1 MTRFHIPLQTPI
13 NPARSH
19 GQPKRHSLRRSSAL
33 AVGVALTLALLAC
46 AETPLKSDK
55 LLLAREAVLHAT
67 NMGANEFA
75 PAEMQAARERL
86 DYAQTALTA
95 GDLGR
100 AGSLSD
106 EAMVNTRLAETR
118 VQQAK
123 AEKAAT
129 ELRQDRRALQIELQ
143 NNIK

>member
-1 MTRFHIPLQTPI
+1 MQTLI
-13 NPARSH
+13 HPARSQ
-19 GQPKRHSLRRSSAL
+19 GSPTRRSAGRLGAL
-33 AVGVALTLALLAC
+33 ALGVALTLTLLAC
-46 AETPLKSDK
+46 AETQLKSDK

-118 VQQAK
+118 VQQVK
-123 AEKAAT
+123 AENAAT

>member
-1 MTRFHIPLQTPI
+1 MTRLPNPFHPSVQAAPSSGSKT
-13 NPARSH
+13 
-19 GQPKRHSLRRSSAL
+19 RRSGAL
-33 AVGVALTLALLAC
+33 AVGVALTLTLMAC

-67 NMGANEFA
+67 NMGANEYA

-100 AGSLSD
+100 AGRLSD